1 MDKVKYEKTKTHQT
15 YKTRDGNKV
24 PGVTTVLGIINKPA
38 LLAWA
43 WQCGMDGI
51 DFRKSKDKAAD
62 IGTIAHFLIE
72 CHLKGVEPDTSEFAP
87 ADLSR
92 AETAYIKWLS
102 WWDAGKFTFIASEIQ
117 LVSEKHKYGGTLD
130 IVAKDSAGITT
141 LIDLKTGKGIYDEMW
156 FQVNGAYR
164 QLWDE
169 LHPDDEVERVI
180 ICRIGKEEQGD
191 FETQERI
198 VAGRDF
204 EIFIAALNLYR
215 LLKNK

>member
-1 MDKVKYEKTKTHQT
+1 MEKVKLEKTKSHQT
-15 YKTRDGNKV
+15 YKTKDGVKV

-43 WQCGMDGI
+43 WQCGVDGI

-72 CHLKGVEPDTSEFAP
+72 CHLKGQEADTSDFSP
-87 ADLSR
+87 ADVSK
-92 AETAYIKWLS
+92 AENAVIKFMS
-102 WWDAGKFTFIASEIQ
+102 WWDAGKFKVVASEAQ
-117 LVSEKHKYGGTLD
+117 LVSENYRYGGTLD
-130 IVAKDSAGITT
+130 IVAKDSQGITS
-141 LIDLKTGKGIYDEMW
+141 LIDLKTGKGIYNEMW
-156 FQVNGAYR
+156 HQVNGAYR

-180 ICRIGKEEQGD
+180 ICRIGKEEVGD

-204 EIFIAALNLYR
+204 EIFKAALDLYR
-215 LLKNK
+215 LIKDK